1 MRPTPETL
9 SDALVAIADSRP
21 MAPFLYRP
29 DGSSIDY
36 RALAGAI
43 ANAEEALAR
52 RGVRRGDI
60 VAGFVDGRAAMA
72 LACAA
77 LPVSSTFAPLSP
89 SLPVSAYRELL
100 SRLGA
105 RVALVP
111 GDAGHPL
118 AIAAAEAGVPRIGW
132 REPGLRDGT
141 GGGFAFA
148 DESAPIP
155 PGRPT
160 RPGHAY
166 VHVTSGTTGRAKL
179 VPLGHAQML
188 DYARAMIDWLRLVP
202 DDIGA
207 ALAPFHF
214 AGGLRATIL
223 LPALAGAS
231 VVCFAESDVDAFLR
245 TLPALRPTHLSA
257 PFAIH
262 LAILER
268 AGVFAGEIA
277 QSRLRFLRATA
288 GHLAPERIDALER
301 LFRAPVLVGLGSSE
315 VCGVAHDPMPPAL
328 RKRGGV
334 GVATLNEIRVRDARG
349 ADLPAGE
356 TGEIVVRGPL
366 VFDGYLD
373 DPELDARSFD
383 RGWFRTGDL
392 GRLDR
397 DGYLTITGRET
408 EIVNRGGEKISLV
421 EIDRAIAGLAGVRE
435 GAAFRMAHATLGEDV
450 AVAIVREPDA
460 SIDEIDLIA
469 HLRSRLGPK
478 TAPRVVRFVDRLPRS
493 DAGKVLRES
502 LSQRLSDA
510 PAGTTSP
517 NGPGPELTPI
527 EAALAGLWTQAL
539 RVRSVDRDDRYAALG
554 GDADTADR
562 LARAIESVFGVRLR
576 LDTVEDRERSLAE
589 MARAI
594 AVLRR

>member
-1 MRPTPETL
+1 M
-9 SDALVAIADSRP
+9 VAIAASRP
-21 MAPFLYRP
+21 TAPFLHRP

-36 RALAGAI
+36 RTLARAI
-43 ANAEEALAR
+43 ANADEALAR

-60 VAGFVDGRAAMA
+60 VAGFVDGRTEMA

-77 LPVSSTFAPLSP
+77 LPVSSTFAPLAP

-105 RVALVP
+105 RAVLAP
-111 GDAGHPL
+111 GDAGHPI
-118 AIAAAEAGVPRIGW
+118 AIAAGQAGLPRIGL
-132 REPGLRDGT
+132 READVRGDSGPDFGFFDDG
-141 GGGFAFA
+141 AA
-148 DESAPIP
+148 IP

-166 VHVTSGTTGRAKL
+166 VQVTSGTTGRAKL

-188 DYARAMIDWLRLVP
+188 GFARTMIDWLRLVP

-214 AGGLRATIL
+214 AGGLRATVL

-231 VVCFAESDVDAFLR
+231 VVCFDESDVDAFLR
-245 TLPALRPTHLSA
+245 TLPALRTTHLSA
-257 PFAIH
+257 PFAVH

-268 AGVFAGEIA
+268 AEGYAGEITK
-277 QSRLRFLRATA
+277 SHLRFLRATA
-288 GHLAPERIDALER
+288 GHLPPEHVDALER
-301 LFRAPVLVGLGSSE
+301 LFRVPVLVGLGSSE
-315 VCGVAHDPMPPAL
+315 VCGVAHDPLPPAP
-328 RKRGGV
+328 RKPGSV
-334 GVATLNEIRVRDARG
+334 GIATLNEVRVRDERG

-392 GRLDR
+392 GRIDP
-397 DGYLTITGRET
+397 DGYLTITGRLT

-421 EIDRAIAGLAGVRE
+421 EVDHAIAGLAGVRE
-435 GAAFRMAHATLGEDV
+435 GAAFRIAHARLGEDI
-450 AVAIVREPDA
+450 AVAIVREPGA
-460 SIDEIDLIA
+460 SIDEVDLIA

-478 TAPRVVRFVDRLPRS
+478 AAPRVVRFVDRLPRS
-493 DAGKVLRES
+493 DAGKLLREA
-502 LSQRLSDA
+502 LSRHFADDPA
-510 PAGTTSP
+510 PTASP
-517 NGPGPELTPI
+517 VGAPPELTPI
-527 EAALAGLWTQAL
+527 EAALAGLWTQTL
-539 RVRSVDRDDRYAALG
+539 RVHLVGRDDRYAALG
-554 GDADTADR
+554 GDADAAGR
-562 LARAIESVFGVRLR
+562 LARAIESVFGVRLP
-576 LDTVEDRERSLAE
+576 LDSARDRERSLAE

-594 AVLRR
+594 AVLRH